1 MTTSLATETSIAHQ
15 SRPSPR
21 LRARKLLDRAATLV
35 VTTGGVT
42 VIICIVGLLALFFAV
57 IAPLWREPKVEIKGR
72 VAAKTLLG
80 DSAATVLALG
90 CDEYQQIGFMLA
102 ANGAIQFYQL
112 TDFTPLQSFR
122 APLPTGSKVLSAQ
135 FQGDEKTFALGSER
149 GELFFGTIDYQT
161 SFQASQRIFQPV
173 AQFSDKIQ
181 LDSSAQALTAI
192 ACAGSTNENFLAAGL
207 TADQRVALY
216 SREVTTSLFGPGEAT
231 ERRNVLK
238 ALPAKPTVLLVEN
251 SRQHL
256 FVGFENGLLQKYNVE
271 SLPALRLV
279 EEVQAANRA
288 ITQMGFLIGERSLVV
303 GDADGRVTVWFAAF
317 DEHGAGAP
325 QLRLAHVFQTTHGA
339 VTSFAASQRNRSFI
353 IGNDDGTSTLLYS
366 TNERTLHRAR
376 YFESALTALAI
387 APKGDGAL
395 LLDAKQNLLHLAL
408 DNPHPEAS
416 WKAFFGKIWYEG
428 YGKPDYVWQSSGG
441 TDDFEPKL
449 SLIPLIFG
457 TLKGTLYALSF
468 AMPLGVLSALYVS
481 QFMHAKLRGL
491 IKPVMEIMAALP
503 SVVLGFIAG
512 LWLAPRVQP
521 MFPGLF
527 TALLVAPVA
536 AILFGMVWQSV
547 LKRWTKALRPG
558 IEVFALVPVL
568 VAVIA
573 LCLAWNEPL
582 EKMFFAGDFREW
594 LLDAF
599 ALHYDQRNA
608 FIVGLVMGFAVI
620 PIIFTVSEDALS
632 NVPKSMVA
640 ASLALGA
647 TPWQT
652 ALHVVLPTASPGI
665 FSATMI
671 GLGRAVGE
679 TMIVL
684 MATGNTPLMEW
695 NPFNGFRTLSA
706 NIAVEIPEAPAGGTL
721 FRTLFLSALLLFAMT
736 FVVNTIAEV
745 IRQRMRTKYER
756 A

>member
-1 MTTSLATETSIAHQ
+1 MSLDTEKIVPHMTS
-15 SRPSPR
+15 PSPR
-21 LRARKLLDRAATLV
+21 LRVRKLLDRAATAV
-35 VTTGGVT
+35 VTAGGVT

-57 IAPLWREPKVEIKGR
+57 IAPLWQEAKVEIKGR
-72 VAAKTLLG
+72 AAAQALFA
-80 DSAATVLALG
+80 DSTGAVLAVG
-90 CDEYQQIGFMLA
+90 CEEYQQIGFAL
-102 ANGAIQFYQL
+102 NTHGTVQFYQL
-112 TDFTPLQSFR
+112 ADFARLASFR
-122 APLPTGSKVLSAQ
+122 APLSANEKIRSAQ
-135 FQGDEKTFALGSER
+135 FHHDDKTFALGSQR
-149 GELFFGTIDYQT
+149 GEVFAGVIDYQV
-161 SFQASQRIFQPV
+161 SFQAGERVFQPAV
-173 AQFSDKIQ
+173 EFFAPIL

-192 ACAGSTNENFLAAGL
+192 ASAGAPNENFLLAGL
-207 TADQRVALY
+207 TAEHRIVLY
-216 SREVTTSLFGPGEAT
+216 QREVATSLFGSGEVT
-231 ERRNVLK
+231 EQRFALNS
-238 ALPAKPTVLLVEN
+238 LPAKPTALLLEK

-256 FVGFENGLLQKYNVE
+256 FVGFANGLLQRYNVE
-271 SLPALRLV
+271 SLNAPRLL
-279 EEVQAANRA
+279 EEVQAANHA
-288 ITQMGFLIGERSLVV
+288 ITQLGFLIGERSLVV
-303 GDADGRVTVWFAAF
+303 GTARGEVSVWFGAF
-317 DEHGAGAP
+317 DESGIGAP
-325 QLRLAHVFQTTHGA
+325 KLRRAHVFTPMNGA
-339 VTSFAASQRNRSFI
+339 ITSFAASQRNRSFLV
-353 IGNDDGTSTLLYS
+353 GSEKGESALLYS
-366 TNERTLHRAR
+366 TNERTLQRAH
-376 YFESALTALAI
+376 YFDTAITALAF
-387 APKGDGAL
+387 APKSDGAL
-395 LLDAKQNLLHLAL
+395 MLEAKQNLLHLAF

-428 YGKPDYVWQSSGG
+428 YGKPEYVWQSSGG

-457 TLKGTLYALSF
+457 TFKGTLYALCF
-468 AMPLGVLSALYVS
+468 ALPLGVLSALYIS

-491 IKPVMEIMAALP
+491 VKPVMEIMAALP

-521 MFPGLF
+521 RFPGLLA
-527 TALLVAPVA
+527 ALLAAPFV
-536 AILFGMVWQSV
+536 AILFGIVWQNV

-558 IEVFALVPVL
+558 LEVFALLPIL
-568 VAVIA
+568 VAVAAICIA
-573 LCLAWNEPL
+573 SSETL
-582 EKMFFAGDFREW
+582 EKIFFAGDFRQW

-652 ALHVVLPTASPGI
+652 ALRVVLPTASPGI

-706 NIAVEIPEAPAGGTL
+706 NIAVEIPEAPEGGTL
-721 FRTLFLSALLLFAMT
+721 FRALFLSALLLFFMT
-736 FVVNTIAEV
+736 FVVNTIAEL
-745 IRQRMRTKYER
+745 IRQRMRAKYER